1 MKWRDRI
8 TATLF
13 RLGERCARYQQ
24 DCGMAEHKRAD
35 LSTPVVPKPRART
48 GSRLP
53 STIMVV
59 DDQVANRFTI
69 ERQLQV
75 LGWPALMA
83 DSGAMA
89 LTLLAQQ
96 PVALILMD
104 CYMPDMDGYATARAI
119 RDQHADTAQ
128 QIPIIAISAATD
140 ILHQEKCFDSGM
152 DGILEKPLRLQ
163 ELKKLLT
170 AWLPQDD
177 PALAPVPQEPLKG
190 AALYDLFFQSI
201 RMDAVR
207 MRLACNDRDI
217 LLLKHLSHRIKGA
230 APMFGAQEAAELAHS
245 LESALRL
252 DGVEWHI
259 VQDAVDAV
267 NEVVDCLDVRLMAAS
282 SIVG

>member
-8 TATLF
+8 AATLL
-13 RLGERCARYQQ
+13 RLGERRGSYRRDGRITQQARAQPS
-24 DCGMAEHKRAD
+24 APPATR
-35 LSTPVVPKPRART
+35 PRT
-48 GSRLP
+48 GLP

-75 LGWPALMA
+75 LGRNALMA
-83 DSGAMA
+83 DSGAAA
-89 LTLLAQQ
+89 LALLPQQ

-119 RDQHADTAQ
+119 RDRHADAAQ

-140 ILHQEKCFDSGM
+140 ALHQEKCFESGM

-163 ELKKLLT
+163 ELKKLLA
-170 AWLPQDD
+170 AWLPHED
-177 PALAPVPQEPLKG
+177 PAIAPVVQEPLKG
-190 AALYDLFFQSI
+190 AALYDLFFRSM
-201 RMDAVR
+201 RMDAMR
-207 MRLACNDRDI
+207 MRLACTDRDI
-217 LLLKHLSHRIKGA
+217 LLLKHLSHRIRGA

-252 DGVEWHI
+252 DSIEWHI

-267 NEVVDCLDVRLMAAS
+267 NEVVDNLDVRLLAAS
-282 SIVG
+282 SMMG